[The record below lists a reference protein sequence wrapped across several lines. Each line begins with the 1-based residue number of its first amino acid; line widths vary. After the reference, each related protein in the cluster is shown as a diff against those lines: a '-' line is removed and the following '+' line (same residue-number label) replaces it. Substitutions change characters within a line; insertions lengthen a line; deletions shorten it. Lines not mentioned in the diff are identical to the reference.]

1 MCNNCNQNNCTDCTQ
16 ETNICNQCQPAKREY
31 KRKEKLTGI
40 YKITS
45 PTGRVYIGQA
55 VDLKRRITE
64 YNNSDRVKRQH
75 KLKNSFDK
83 YGREAH
89 IIEIIEEC
97 LITDLNK
104 RERYWQDFYNVI
116 VEGLNCVLTQ
126 TDALPRVISEETRQ
140 LLREANIGKKVS
152 PEQIEKFRETR
163 KKSDNNKKGDHHTA
177 IIVLDTESGIFY
189 DCMVDAAYYNNIN
202 YSTLRNMLNTNN
214 RYKNKTNLIK
224 V

>member
-1 MCNNCNQNNCTDCTQ
+1 M
-16 ETNICNQCQPAKREY
+16 
-31 KRKEKLTGI
+31 KLTGI

-64 YNNSDRVKRQH
+64 YNKESRVKRQH

-89 IIEIIEEC
+89 TIEIIEEC
-97 LITDLNK
+97 LFEELNI

-116 VEGLNCVLTQ
+116 EDGLNCVLTQ
-126 TDALPRVISEETRQ
+126 TDELPRVVSEQTKK
-140 LLREANIGKKVS
+140 LLSEANKGKKI
-152 PEQIEKFRETR
+152 PIEQIEKFKESRR
-163 KKSDNNKKGDHHTA
+163 KSGKNKRGEHCMA
-177 IIVLDTESGIFY
+177 IIVLDTQTGIFY
-189 DCMVDAAYYNNIN
+189 DCLVDAAYYNNIN
-202 YSTLRNMLNTNN
+202 YSTLRNMLNVGNN
-214 RYKNKTNLIK
+214 YKNKTNLIK